1 MNWCHAFKL
10 RTVFVLFLTKIW
22 RNVVKIDSTD
32 TCFFCIYWHMLFCIY
47 TFVSLEDIPLV
58 WLVALTVPNDSY
70 KFEYTCDFPC
80 SPSYPHLPPQALLFL
95 AWSLHIEFLKCV
107 NNFVLGRFLQW
118 PLVRCGLTFSKV
130 IIKVTHN
137 LSKLIMHSFVL
148 FDALNNRSTVQA
160 EQK

>member
-1 MNWCHAFKL
+1 MKECSENRLH
-10 RTVFVLFLTKIW
+10 
-22 RNVVKIDSTD
+22 
-32 TCFFCIYWHMLFCIY
+32 WHMLFLYLLTHAFLYLHFCI
-47 TFVSLEDIPLV
+47 FGRHPAGLACGPHII
-58 WLVALTVPNDSY
+58 TVPNDSY

-118 PLVRCGLTFSKV
+118 PLVRCGLTFCKV